1 MKNNDVYKK
10 TAITTTGKNKTIAQE
25 TVKNIVYSTDP
36 RDLKNVEKGV
46 PCQAACPAGTNIPG
60 YIRCIHEKRYGR
72 SYELNRMYNILPG
85 VLGRICTRPCELA
98 CRHGES
104 DLGEPVSICWLKRAA
119 ADLKSPMHRIMEGLY
134 SPTDKKVA
142 VIGAGPSGLGA
153 AHELAVMGHRVTIIE
168 SYTKPGGMLKYGIP
182 DFRLPE
188 ALLNFEIENILRL
201 GVELKTGINVG
212 KDILISELTD
222 TYDAVV
228 VATGCTNPYRLNV
241 PGENLENVYNGLD
254 FMKRINL
261 GERPYVGKQ
270 VMVIG
275 DGFTAMDCARSAV
288 RLGADEVKINI
299 RKTEEYMPID
309 DHEIVEVKYEKIR
322 FYSLVETMEVIG
334 NNGKV
339 EGVKFSRTKLEYSKT
354 PPFRK
359 SVIIPNSEFVV
370 PADSVIA
377 AIGQQPDLEFVF
389 SGSTLG
395 RPSSESG
402 TSQFETSVPGVYV
415 AGDCIA
421 GGTNV
426 ITAIASGREC
436 ALSVD
441 AFLTGKIRKT
451 KVVRQ
456 ETTEN
461 TDRDRSFDFIGRSEM
476 NTLDYPE
483 RMISS
488 DNEVEI
494 GLTDDQAAEE
504 SKRCYLCNLKY
515 EIDIHRCIYC
525 SACIDVAPRDCIK
538 MIENID
544 ITDDGAYGDFQEA
557 KNWSQTAAI
566 YIDNAKCIRC
576 GQCHVVCPVDC
587 ISITKTELIELN
599 HE

>member
-1 MKNNDVYKK
+1 MKENDVYKK
-10 TAITTTGKNKTIAQE
+10 TEIKTTGTNKTVALE
-25 TVKNIVYSTDP
+25 TVKSIVYSTDP

-72 SYELNRMYNILPG
+72 AYELNRMYNILPG

-104 DLGEPVSICWLKRAA
+104 DLGDSVSICWLKRAA
-119 ADLKSPMHRIMEGLY
+119 ADLKSPMHRIVEGLY
-134 SPTDKKVA
+134 SPTDKKVV

-168 SYTKPGGMLKYGIP
+168 SYNKPGGMLKYGIP

-188 ALLNFEIENILRL
+188 ELLNFEIENILRL
-201 GVELKTGINVG
+201 GVELKTGIQVG
-212 KDILISELTD
+212 KDILITELTD

-228 VATGCTNPYRLNV
+228 VATGCTKPYSMNV
-241 PGENLENVYNGLD
+241 PGEDLENVYNGLD

-275 DGFTAMDCARSAV
+275 DGFTAMDCARSAA

-322 FYSLVETMEVIG
+322 FYSLVETMEIMG
-334 NNGKV
+334 ANGKV
-339 EGVKFSRTKLEYSKT
+339 DGVKFSRAKLEYSKT

-359 SVIIPNSEFVV
+359 SVVIPNSEFIV

-377 AIGQQPDLEFVF
+377 AIGQKPDLDFIFNGTELTGPF
-389 SGSTLG
+389 SGSG
-395 RPSSESG
+395 KSR
-402 TSQFETSVPGVYV
+402 FETTLSGVFA
-415 AGDCIA
+415 AGDCLA
-421 GGTNV
+421 GGSNV
-426 ITAIASGREC
+426 ITAISSGREC
-436 ALSVD
+436 ALVVD
-441 AFLTGKIRKT
+441 TFLTGKIRKT

-456 ETTEN
+456 EASDN
-461 TDRDRSFDFIGRSEM
+461 TDRDRTFDFIGRNAM
-476 NTLDYPE
+476 NTLEYPE
-483 RMISS
+483 RMIYSN
-488 DNEVEI
+488 NEVEI
-494 GLTDDQAAEE
+494 GLTADQTSEE

-515 EIDIHRCIYC
+515 EIDIQRCIYC

-538 MIENID
+538 MIEGIE
-544 ITDDGAYGDFQEA
+544 ITDDGAYGDYQEA
-557 KNWSQTAAI
+557 KNWSQAAAI

-576 GQCHVVCPVDC
+576 GQCWEVCPVDC

>member
-1 MKNNDVYKK
+1 MKENDVYKK
-10 TAITTTGKNKTIAQE
+10 TEITTTGTNKTVALE
-25 TVKNIVYSTDP
+25 TVKSIVYSTDP

-72 SYELNRMYNILPG
+72 AYELNRMYNILPG

-104 DLGEPVSICWLKRAA
+104 DLGDPVSICWLKRAA
-119 ADLKSPMHRIMEGLY
+119 ADLKSPMHRIVEGLY
-134 SPTDKKVA
+134 SPTDKKVV

-168 SYTKPGGMLKYGIP
+168 SYNKPGGMLKYGIP

-188 ALLNFEIENILRL
+188 KLLNFEIENILRL
-201 GVELKTGINVG
+201 GVELKTGIQVG
-212 KDILISELTD
+212 KDILITELTD

-228 VATGCTNPYRLNV
+228 VATGCTKPYAMNV
-241 PGENLENVYNGLD
+241 PGEDLENVYNGLD

-275 DGFTAMDCARSAV
+275 DGFTAMDCARSAA

-322 FYSLVETMEVIG
+322 FYSLVETMEIMG
-334 NNGKV
+334 TNGKV
-339 EGVKFSRTKLEYSKT
+339 DGVKFSRAKLEYSKT

-359 SVIIPNSEFVV
+359 SVVIPNSEFIV

-377 AIGQQPDLEFVF
+377 AIGQKPDLDFIFNGTELTGPF
-389 SGSTLG
+389 SGSG
-395 RPSSESG
+395 KSR
-402 TSQFETSVPGVYV
+402 FETTLSGVFA
-415 AGDCIA
+415 AGDCLA
-421 GGTNV
+421 GGSNV
-426 ITAIASGREC
+426 ITAISSGREC
-436 ALSVD
+436 ALIVD
-441 AFLTGKIRKT
+441 TFLTGKIRKT

-456 ETTEN
+456 EASDN
-461 TDRDRSFDFIGRSEM
+461 TDRDRTFDFIGRNEM
-476 NTLDYPE
+476 NTLEYPE

-488 DNEVEI
+488 NNEVEI
-494 GLTDDQAAEE
+494 GLTADQTAEE

-515 EIDIHRCIYC
+515 EIDIQRCIYC

-538 MIENID
+538 MIEGIELS
-544 ITDDGAYGDFQEA
+544 DDGAYGGYNEA
-557 KNWSQTAAI
+557 KHWSQAAAI

-576 GQCHVVCPVDC
+576 GQCYEVCPVDC